1 MSTLDNP
8 NADRPLRERVS
19 TQTGV
24 KLPQSK
30 EQAAP
35 AAPEPYLGPRPG
47 DGRVPE
53 LSMNA
58 YATAL
63 AFHTKHMSC
72 WPAGDNWD
80 AGYLDDLQ
88 LTVLRTLLLRA
99 LRKVDT
105 AAYDRGLTPS
115 PIMTIGE

>member
-1 MSTLDNP
+1 VSTLDNP
-8 NADRPLRERVS
+8 NAHKPLRERVS

-24 KLPQSK
+24 KLPQPK
-30 EQAAP
+30 QAAAP
-35 AAPEPYLGPRPG
+35 IGPEPYRGPVAG

-53 LSMNA
+53 LSMAA
-58 YATAL
+58 YTTAL
-63 AFHTKHMSC
+63 AFHTKHISC

-115 PIMTIGE
+115 PILTIGG